1 MRKAKGFKLKGKPIV
16 KIYKWVIS
24 RRKIRT
30 RGRTSTSTS
39 SSSSSN
45 PMAKVLTLARS
56 FRRGAKQLC
65 SPKSG
70 YVPLSHDPVESPK
83 QQQVQGIPKGHLAV
97 YVGESQDET
106 QRYLVPV
113 IYFNHPL
120 FGDLL
125 KEAEKVHGFNHPGRI
140 TIPCGASE
148 FEKVQ
153 MRIIASGGGGEHC
166 RRRRFRRSISRW
178 LSK

>member
-1 MRKAKGFKLKGKPIV
+1 MMRKAKGFKLKGKPINV
-16 KIYKWVIS
+16 KNIYKWVINS
-24 RRKIRT
+24 RRRKTRT
-30 RGRTSTSTS
+30 RRRTTTTTKSI
-39 SSSSSN
+39 SN
-45 PMAKVLTLARS
+45 PIAKVLTFARS
-56 FRRGAKQLC
+56 FRRGAKHLC
-65 SPKSG
+65 SSSPKSG
-70 YVPLSHDPVESPK
+70 DYVPLTHDPVDSPN
-83 QQQVQGIPKGHLAV
+83 QQQGIPKGHLAV
-97 YVGESQDET
+97 YVGESLHQT
-106 QRYLVPV
+106 QMYLVPV

-153 MRIIASGGGGEHC
+153 MRIGGDHC
-166 RRRRFRRSISRW
+166 RRRRFRW